1 MVELTNTEH
10 EQINTL
16 VMCIAEAMA
25 ETGIDPAYAN
35 KTKLQKLLYLAIDE
49 FDLSITY
56 SWYLAGAV
64 LPGDQATPN
73 TLETAFSEL
82 AEPDGSSTPDDMF
95 DQILDSFTAAD
106 HKSTSADTLSEEF
119 PTEARPDDD
128 ATIDPVLFSDS
139 PESESESDSL
149 EGSQEDLRTDDI
161 VDFYISELP
170 DVWHQNTMRF
180 LQNFYLAHAPDAYR
194 DLYVQSTHLRIHLR
208 DIEEA
213 IEAHLT
219 GESPEE
225 SIDDLA
231 RSVGLEISDLHSTIQ
246 TTESLSPTFDGVV
259 AGTDVIEDGL
269 MMLSK
274 RVPDQLDEA
283 HLEAIKSMQE
293 FYYYYVWRYPCL
305 VISQETATGPSAE
318 ILRKERQQQFN
329 NFDKQLEGRIEAI
342 EAELDDAGLLPKY
355 SDYPAADDKMETA
368 FSELAAD
375 YFGN

>member
-16 VMCIAEAMA
+16 VTCIAEAMA

-35 KTKLQKLLYLAIDE
+35 KTKLQKLLYLAVDE

-82 AEPDGSSTPDDMF
+82 AGSDSHSTLDD
-95 DQILDSFTAAD
+95 ITEESLDSFTAAD
-106 HKSTSADTLSEEF
+106 DKSTSADTLSEEF
-119 PTEARPDDD
+119 STEARPDDG

-139 PESESESDSL
+139 PESESESNSL
-149 EGSQEDLRTDDI
+149 GGSGEDLRTNDI
-161 VDFYISELP
+161 IDFYISELP
-170 DVWHQNTMRF
+170 NVWHQNTMRF

-219 GESPEE
+219 GETPEE
-225 SIDDLA
+225 SIDDLV
-231 RSVGLEISDLHSTIQ
+231 RSVGLEISDLHCTIQ
-246 TTESLSPTFDGVV
+246 TAESLSPTFDGVV

-274 RVPDQLDEA
+274 RDPDQLDEA
-283 HLEAIKSMQE
+283 HLEAIQSMQE

-305 VISQETATGPSAE
+305 VISQETATGPSAG
-318 ILRKERQQQFN
+318 ILREERQQQLSDFN
-329 NFDKQLEGRIEAI
+329 KQLQARIETF
-342 EAELDDAGLLPKY
+342 EAELDDAGLLPEY
-355 SDYPAADDKMETA
+355 SDYPAGDDKMETA
-368 FSELAAD
+368 FRNLAAD